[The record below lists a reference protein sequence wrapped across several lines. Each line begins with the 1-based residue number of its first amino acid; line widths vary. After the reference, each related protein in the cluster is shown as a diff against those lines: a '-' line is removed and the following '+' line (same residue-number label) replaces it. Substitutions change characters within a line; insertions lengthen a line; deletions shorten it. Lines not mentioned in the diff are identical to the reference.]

1 MASDALYL
9 PYKVTVSPSSA
20 LHPIFGLFYPHKRRH
35 TLCQIRLS
43 PLSLSLGRHGPGQ
56 LPNSPHSTVFT
67 GSSRIQAKALSPRS
81 ILLGHLTASRIYP
94 LPSGMAPP
102 ILRIRRILR
111 MGFSSR
117 DRPFREYVGVLKTLR
132 SENACLIPEWPIPER
147 STILGTVRRPKNA
160 RAFRER
166 PADSQNNPAI
176 SRVIHSRMTLH
187 SGNGSQI

>member
-81 ILLGHLTASRIYP
+81 ILHVLGHLTASRIYP

-160 RAFRER
+160 RALPGTAGRFSE
-166 PADSQNNPAI
+166 Q
-176 SRVIHSRMTLH
+176 
-187 SGNGSQI
+187 SGHFQGHPF